1 MENSQTLGQH
11 PNPRRLD
18 WEGSLGKKHSHPGN
32 LPLLRGLKVLKKK
45 TKTKK
50 QCCCRIFH
58 LGNVS
63 EKQSFS
69 HPGSY
74 RGRVEGPWRG
84 SPLCLEFAPPEARG
98 LKVVGTGT
106 SYFIAGAGRVL

>member
-50 QCCCRIFH
+50 Q
-58 LGNVS
+58 VAT
-63 EKQSFS
+63 
-69 HPGSY
+69 
-74 RGRVEGPWRG
+74 EGMVC
-84 SPLCLEFAPPEARG
+84 SLVCS
-98 LKVVGTGT
+98 LK
-106 SYFIAGAGRVL
+106 